1 VTAHRPSPR
10 AKRLAALAALGVC
23 ALASVGAGSASATP
37 AGAAAPAAPAG
48 ATARATAGATAA
60 GAAAPAAGAAAPA
73 IATPA
78 APRFPAV
85 GADGWRAAG
94 NDGVRGMTIGPIE
107 NAYHPG
113 VGYGSAAY
121 GRTLDEC
128 VRVGATWVAVTPF
141 GRVGDLHGRGV
152 DPSFEQPF
160 AKNREDVARAI
171 AMAHA
176 RGLSVMLVP
185 HLWVES
191 GEWRAEIDP
200 KTDAGWD
207 AWSRSYG
214 AFVRGWAEVAQAAHV
229 DLFSAGVELRS
240 WVTTSHASSFAAL
253 VRELRAIYKGPI
265 TYSANWDDV
274 DATLVLGELDV
285 IGINAFYPL
294 ADKDGAQFPT
304 LLEGG
309 RRVQKKVR
317 DLAATWQKPVLF
329 TEIGYTT
336 RADPAIRPWEWPDKM
351 TNVHVDEH
359 AQADAYRALVAP
371 LLDEPSFMGFF
382 VWRVYADPDDVSQEA
397 EWGFSPRGKLA
408 ELVVR
413 DAFAASWAGDAHPR
427 RGWAARALVPGL
439 YPGTPR

>member
-1 VTAHRPSPR
+1 MKR
-10 AKRLAALAALGVC
+10 RLAIVIASALALAGV
-23 ALASVGAGSASATP
+23 T
-37 AGAAAPAAPAG
+37 APAAPALP
-48 ATARATAGATAA
+48 
-60 GAAAPAAGAAAPA
+60 AAPAAHAVPA
-73 IATPA
+73 GPA
-78 APRFPAV
+78 ASRFPFPSAL
-85 GADGWRAAG
+85 GWRDSGHDA
-94 NDGVRGMTIGPIE
+94 VRGITVGPIE

-128 VRVGATWVAVTPF
+128 VRSGATWVAITPF
-141 GRVGDLHGRGV
+141 GRVGDLSGRGV

-160 AKNREDVARAI
+160 AKNKEDVARAV

-191 GEWRAEIDP
+191 GEWRAKIDP
-200 KTDAGWD
+200 GTDAGWA
-207 AWSRSYG
+207 AWAASYR
-214 AFVRGWAEVAQAAHV
+214 AFLRGWAEVAEATRV
-229 DLFSAGVELRS
+229 ELLSAGVELRS
-240 WVTTSHASSFAAL
+240 WVTTPRASSFVAL
-253 VRELRAIYKGPI
+253 VREIRGIYKGPI

-274 DATLVLGELDV
+274 EDTLVIPELDV
-285 IGINAFYPL
+285 IGVNAFYPL
-294 ADKDGAQFPT
+294 ADKDGAPFES

-309 RRVQKKVR
+309 RRVRDKVHA
-317 DLAATWQKPVLF
+317 LAEAWQKPVLF

-336 RADPAIRPWEWPDKM
+336 RPDPAIRPWEWPDAMK
-351 TNVHVDEH
+351 NVRVDER

-413 DAFAASWAGDAHPR
+413 DAFAASWAGDANRR
-427 RGWAARALVPGL
+427 RGWAARARVPGL
-439 YPGTPR
+439 FP